1 MSGSSIGILGAAHW
15 TLLLA
20 AAAGIALSAEAST
33 SSGSATSSSASAVAA
48 SAAGSSAATSG
59 SSPATSSAN
68 APASRA
74 SGARRAVRDPGHDE
88 AALQALVGDAA
99 CRDDTQ
105 CRTLPVGSLAC
116 GGPASYLPWSTLRSD
131 EAALKAAAAP
141 LAQRRPGSARG
152 EVSICRVL
160 PDPGARCV
168 RDGADGALGTCR
180 LRERGD
186 ARGGGLPTR

>member
-1 MSGSSIGILGAAHW
+1 M
-15 TLLLA
+15 
-20 AAAGIALSAEAST
+20 
-33 SSGSATSSSASAVAA
+33 
-48 SAAGSSAATSG
+48 
-59 SSPATSSAN
+59 
-68 APASRA
+68 
-74 SGARRAVRDPGHDE
+74 

-105 CRTLPVGSLAC
+105 CRTLPAGSLAC

-168 RDGADGALGTCR
+168 PGGAASSASADGTLGTCR
-180 LRERGD
+180 LRERSDGT
-186 ARGGGLPTR
+186 GGALPTR

>member
-1 MSGSSIGILGAAHW
+1 MSGSTTIAAVAIALLLGAC
-15 TLLLA
+15 
-20 AAAGIALSAEAST
+20 AGADAST
-33 SSGSATSSSASAVAA
+33 PV
-48 SAAGSSAATSG
+48 
-59 SSPATSSAN
+59 PN
-68 APASRA
+68 D
-74 SGARRAVRDPGHDE
+74 RDQ
-88 AALQALVGDAA
+88 AALQALIGDAA
-99 CRDDTQ
+99 CRDDGQ

-168 RDGADGALGTCR
+168 RDSAASALGTCR
-180 LRERGD
+180 LRDRSDG
-186 ARGGGLPTR
+186 RGGGALPTR